1 MIRQMNCSA
10 KRNYLRCEPTAPV
23 THWVLVRH
31 DFSMSIIIED
41 RRPDARQRQLAELR
55 ERNQVPSSYVTTDTP
70 LYRELS
76 DIRRNWLTQYVCD
89 RWIKL
94 HGDLS
99 AWRAKMTKWEEYS
112 ESDYSSRRGEPN
124 PNDIESVRDIFS
136 YQNESLGV
144 VEGFVDFAAAQA
156 KNDIFGTRP
165 WLAASPEGKDD
176 IQLAEVL
183 TKHASWKI
191 NQSNSEEVLRDAI
204 RIACWGGT
212 AFVKARWEND
222 VDTSKALKVVAHSVS
237 TGKPIMTPDGDY
249 ISDLE
254 SLPPDLQEDGR
265 DVAWRDLLV
274 EEVTPIYQN
283 VLLEG
288 VDYKSIAFE
297 TTAKR
302 LDLAETDV
310 FVRFKM
316 GLLDVVSRYGLNEE
330 QKRDLRSAVMLS
342 NDDARARRGESDP
355 SKTPDYEEDDANPL
369 VQLVEGYVRCDP
381 MQTGRPARIH
391 VIFSPDLLALF
402 RVDYLKNV
410 SPGAILPVFPIR
422 IFKLPNRVLGMGFF
436 EKYDGQNR
444 AVDRHHNVVT
454 QKQKLA
460 AHTFTGVQ
468 PDALKNRGA
477 VDLLADPTKLVE
489 LAPDKTMG
497 DVLSFASV
505 PEQGDRNIELLNQ
518 MLQMMQMRSG
528 ITSAAQGELKG
539 VPNATTATGV
549 NQLQSRGA
557 LLLKDPID
565 TLTMDVRNVV
575 EYEVHLIYANQD
587 RDETFTWGEG
597 EDTKLLSI
605 KAGDVQGLR
614 ANVTLTLVQ
623 AQNQA
628 KLTSAQAAIAIAKE
642 YAGLPEAEKPSQRRL
657 YVQAIAS
664 LGFNDAEEIIRK
676 STVDPAGILAVM
688 PPEVRPVVE
697 AALVSAGLITPSSS
711 PPTAP
716 VTE

>member
-1 MIRQMNCSA
+1 M
-10 KRNYLRCEPTAPV
+10 
-23 THWVLVRH
+23 
-31 DFSMSIIIED
+31 
-41 RRPDARQRQLAELR
+41 AEMR
-55 ERNQVPSSYVTTDTP
+55 EQNRVATSYVTTQTP
-70 LYRELS
+70 LFKELS
-76 DIRRNWLTQYVCD
+76 EFRRGWLTQYVCD
-89 RWIKL
+89 RWVKL
-94 HGDLS
+94 YSDLS
-99 AWRAKMTKWEEYS
+99 TWRTKMTKWEEFS
-112 ESDYSSRRGEPN
+112 EADYSSRKGEPN
-124 PNDIESVRDIFS
+124 PNDIESIRDVFS
-136 YQNESLGV
+136 FQNESLGV

-165 WLAASPEGKDD
+165 WLAAKPEGSNDN
-176 IQLAEVL
+176 QLAEVL

-222 VDTSKALKVVAHSVS
+222 VDTSKDFKIVAHSIS
-237 TGKPIMTPDGDY
+237 SGSPILDAEGDF
-249 ISDLE
+249 ITNLE
-254 SLPPDLQEDGR
+254 SLPPELQEDGR
-265 DVAWRDLLV
+265 DVEWREILV

-283 VLLEG
+283 VMLDG
-288 VDYKSIAFE
+288 VDYKDIAFE

-310 FVRFKM
+310 FVRFRM
-316 GLLDVVSRYGLNEE
+316 GLLDVVTRYGLSEE
-330 QKRDLRSAVMLS
+330 QKNELRSAVMLY
-342 NDDARARRGESDP
+342 NEDARTRRGEADP

-422 IFKLPNRVLGMGFF
+422 LFKIPNRVMGMGYF
-436 EKYDGQNR
+436 EKYDGPNR
-444 AVDRHHNVVT
+444 AIDRHHNVVT
-454 QKQKLA
+454 QKQKIA
-460 AHTFTGVQ
+460 AHTFTGIN
-468 PDALKNRGA
+468 PDALKDRGA
-477 VDLLADPTKLVE
+477 VDLLADPTRLVE
-489 LAPDKTMG
+489 LAPDMKMD

-505 PEQGDRNIELLNQ
+505 PEQSNLNIDLLNQ
-518 MLQMMQMRSG
+518 QLQMMQMRSG

-549 NQLQSRGA
+549 QQMTSRGA

-565 TLTMDVRNVV
+565 TMTMDVCDVV
-575 EYEVHLIYANQD
+575 EYAVHLIYANQD

-597 EDTKLLSI
+597 EDAKLLSI

-628 KLTSAQAAIAIAKE
+628 KLASAQAAIAIAKE
-642 YAGLPEAEKPSQRRL
+642 YVWVPETEKPSQRRL
-657 YVQAIAS
+657 YVQAVAS

-676 STVDPAGILAVM
+676 GTVDPAGILAIV
-688 PPEVRPVVE
+688 PPEMQPVIQ
-697 AALVSAGLITPSSS
+697 AALVSAGLIAAPAQPGGKTSETS
-711 PPTAP
+711 TAP
-716 VTE
+716 VTAPAGI